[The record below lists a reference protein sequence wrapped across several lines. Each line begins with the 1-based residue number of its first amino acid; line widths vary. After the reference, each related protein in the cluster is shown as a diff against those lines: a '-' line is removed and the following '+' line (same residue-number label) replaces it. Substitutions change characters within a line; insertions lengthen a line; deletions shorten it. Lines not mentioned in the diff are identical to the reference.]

1 MKKFLPCLLIGSM
14 CVTAAP
20 ASAKSLYF
28 SVKGGLSHQ
37 ETEIKPINAFSKT
50 DNEDNP
56 FGSFAIGVR
65 SGSVRGELEYTY
77 RQVDSETDRF
87 TNQKYEF
94 ENQSAMYNMYF
105 ETCPYCAFS
114 PYLSVGAGA
123 TYISSRYPGENN
135 REVKEH
141 KTNFI
146 WSVGGGLAI
155 MMTRHTNLDLG
166 YRYLNMGRIK
176 SEDGTKYEITNQEY
190 YIGFRYTF

>member
-1 MKKFLPCLLIGSM
+1 MKKLLPCLLIGSM
-14 CVTAAP
+14 FVTTTP

-37 ETEIKPINAFSKT
+37 ETEIRPVNAFSQT
-50 DNEDNP
+50 DTEDNP

-77 RQVDSETDRF
+77 RKIDSETDPF
-87 TNQKYEF
+87 TNDKYEF

-123 TYISSRYPGENN
+123 TYVSSQYPDANGQTA
-135 REVKEH
+135 KSD
-141 KTNFI
+141 KTNFT
-146 WSVGGGLAI
+146 WSVGGGVAI
-155 MMTRHTNLDLG
+155 MMTRHTTLDLG
-166 YRYLNMGRIK
+166 YRYLNMGKVKTEI
-176 SEDGTKYEITNQEY
+176 GTKYEITNQEY